1 MQINDRLIP
10 IVLRLSFVLAFAGFL
25 THVFA
30 AGPPKPNILYIL
42 ADDLGYADVGFNGG
56 KEIQTPNL
64 DRIAKSGA
72 ILQSF
77 YVQPVCSP
85 TRAALLTGRCAI
97 HTGVYNV
104 VRPNAPWG
112 LPLAP
117 A

>member
-1 MQINDRLIP
+1 MQTNGRLISVVP
-10 IVLRLSFVLAFAGFL
+10 RLIALLVFGGLL

-30 AGPPKPNILYIL
+30 AGPLKPNMFYIL

-72 ILQSF
+72 VLESF

-85 TRAALLTGRCAI
+85 TRAALLTGRYAVR
-97 HTGVYNV
+97 TGVYNV
-104 VRPNAPWG
+104 VRPSA
-112 LPLAP
+112 
-117 A
+117 